1 MVRYLF
7 SLQFIFAVQCF
18 GINNEAILSPKPEIN
33 LYEYALFQDA
43 QANLPDPNLVPYELI
58 TPLFSDYSDKE
69 RFVYV
74 PKGKKATFRANDV
87 YQFPVGSVLVK
98 TFSYTM
104 KDGQKKKLE
113 TRLLLHQEAGWK
125 AHTYVWNEAQDKAL
139 LKVAGY
145 SFDDLNVL
153 VDGNIKKVNYRTPN
167 QNQCKECHLKQDA
180 ISPIG
185 PKSRNLNFTILY
197 ENTFEEN
204 QTDYWVNRGLVEAH
218 EPVEAIANWL
228 SQNETLNDRARAYL
242 DVNCGH
248 CHMPGGSADTTN
260 LFLNHTEDSALR
272 LGINKKPVAAGRASG
287 NMQFSI
293 EPGKPE
299 ESILLYRMMS
309 LDPGVMMPESGRQM
323 NHSEGIDLIY
333 EWITSLK

>member
-1 MVRYLF
+1 MWFLHHCNS
-7 SLQFIFAVQCF
+7 SLLSNA

-104 KDGQKKKLE
+104 QDGQKKKLE

-139 LKVAGY
+139 LK
-145 SFDDLNVL
+145 
-153 VDGNIKKVNYRTPN
+153 
-167 QNQCKECHLKQDA
+167 
-180 ISPIG
+180 
-185 PKSRNLNFTILY
+185 
-197 ENTFEEN
+197 
-204 QTDYWVNRGLVEAH
+204 
-218 EPVEAIANWL
+218 
-228 SQNETLNDRARAYL
+228 
-242 DVNCGH
+242 
-248 CHMPGGSADTTN
+248 
-260 LFLNHTEDSALR
+260 
-272 LGINKKPVAAGRASG
+272 
-287 NMQFSI
+287 
-293 EPGKPE
+293 
-299 ESILLYRMMS
+299 
-309 LDPGVMMPESGRQM
+309 
-323 NHSEGIDLIY
+323 
-333 EWITSLK
+333 

>member
-1 MVRYLF
+1 M
-7 SLQFIFAVQCF
+7 
-18 GINNEAILSPKPEIN
+18 SPKPEID

-74 PKGKKATFRANDV
+74 PKGKKAIFKINDV

-104 KDGQKKKLE
+104 QDGQKKKLE

-167 QNQCKECHLKQDA
+167 QNQCKECHLKDDA
-180 ISPIG
+180 VEPIG
-185 PKSRNLNFTILY
+185 PKPRNINKAIAY
-197 ENTFEEN
+197 ENGIESNQMDHWAVIGFLEEKPYSN
-204 QTDYWVNRGLVEAH
+204 DSMVNAFNKNH
-218 EPVEAIANWL
+218 DINM
-228 SQNETLNDRARAYL
+228 RARSYL
-242 DVNCGH
+242 DINCGH
-248 CHMPGGSADTTN
+248 CHSPQGSASSSG
-260 LFLNHTEDSALR
+260 LYLSIEDKEF
-272 LGINKKPVAAGRASG
+272 GVYKKPVAAGRGSG
-287 NMQFSI
+287 GLSYSI
-293 EPGKPE
+293 VPGKAE
-299 ESILLYRMMS
+299 ESILLFRMLS
-309 LDPGVMMPESGRQM
+309 NEPDVMMPESGRSLM
-323 NHSEGIDLIY
+323 HVEAIELIT
-333 EWITSLK
+333 EWINEMK